1 MGWFWLTFKIHSH
14 ISWEFNGWRSS
25 RSIHVCFD
33 TKFVRCSI
41 HSWWISR
48 ENHCLRSEQCKR
60 QICALILW
68 FSHANTS
75 VVELPFRLTPNEVHI
90 MVKPKSMADYIYL
103 SKMNRFVDVNG
114 VQHFNMIKRVKSINI
129 PYETSFS
136 KIGIYVCYG
145 YPSGLKC
152 V

>member
-1 MGWFWLTFKIHSH
+1 MCI
-14 ISWEFNGWRSS
+14 
-25 RSIHVCFD
+25 D
-33 TKFVRCSI
+33 FVI
-41 HSWWISR
+41 
-48 ENHCLRSEQCKR
+48 
-60 QICALILW
+60 
-68 FSHANTS
+68 SHANTS
-75 VVELPFRLTPNEVHI
+75 VVELTFRLTPNEVHI

-103 SKMNRFVDVNG
+103 GKMNRFVDFNG

-129 PYETSFS
+129 PYETSFG